1 MNPRLYRYL
10 QVLVAL
16 GLAFFLLDRF
26 ATGKLLWYIN
36 ARFVVLT
43 VLGIVGLIAMSANAL
58 EHLRITRRLEID
70 EGHEEHSYVP
80 DAVRWNLFLLALPLI
95 FGLLIPAQP
104 LGVDAAA
111 SRGVVVSAP
120 LASGDVSPGSL
131 AAAPDERNI
140 LDWIRIFN
148 YESDLALFLGEPANV
163 IGFIYR
169 DPRLTD
175 GQFMVSRFA
184 VSCCVADAFAIG
196 LIVDWPET
204 ASLPEDGWVD
214 VTGTIDTGELNGQRV
229 PLLRA
234 DSVTLVDPP
243 AQPYLFP

>member
-10 QVLVAL
+10 QVLVVF
-16 GLAFFLLDRF
+16 GLAFFLIDRF

-36 ARFVVLT
+36 ARFVILT
-43 VLGIVGLIAMSANAL
+43 VLGIIGLIAMAANAL
-58 EHLRITRRLEID
+58 DHLRLTRRLGSD
-70 EGHEEHSYVP
+70 EGHEEHSRAP
-80 DAVRWNLFLLALPLI
+80 QAAHWNLILLALPLI
-95 FGLLIPAQP
+95 FGILVPAQP

-120 LASGDVSPGSL
+120 LASGDASPVSL

-140 LDWIRIFN
+140 LDWIRILN
-148 YESDLALFLGEPANV
+148 YESDLTPFLGQPANV

-204 ASLPEDGWVD
+204 ASLPDDGWVN
-214 VTGTIDTGELNGQRV
+214 VKGVIETSELNGQRV
-229 PLLRA
+229 PLIRA
-234 DSVTLVDPP
+234 DSVTLVNPP